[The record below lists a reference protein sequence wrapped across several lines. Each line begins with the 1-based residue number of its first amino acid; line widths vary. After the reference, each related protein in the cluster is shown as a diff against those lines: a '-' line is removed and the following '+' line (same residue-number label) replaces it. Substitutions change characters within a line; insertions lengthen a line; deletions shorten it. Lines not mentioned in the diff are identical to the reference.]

1 VTTTTPE
8 NLKENVPF
16 GSRTTLGVGG
26 RARWGA
32 QVQNIEELQAVLQ
45 WARDQSIAWRVLGE
59 GSNTLVSDDGYD
71 GLLIEWSPDSFGFE
85 ERGDFVECDAD
96 AGLNWDRLVEAAV
109 AREAAGIEC
118 LSGIPGTIGAAPI
131 QNIGA
136 YGQELSDVAVAVR
149 VWDCLLGRET
159 TIPARACA
167 FRYRSSRF
175 KTEDAG
181 RFIVLSLKLRLR
193 AGGAPTLKYQDLR
206 DEFVAAGRTPSL
218 GEVRNRVLSIR
229 ASKSMVLDDAD
240 SESRSAGSFFVN
252 PVVGQSEAQ
261 RIAAIAIKNGVGTE
275 VPMYEM
281 GAGRAKIPAAWLIER
296 AGIEKGF
303 ALGAAHIS
311 QKHTLAIVADEG
323 AKAEDVVDLARHVRA
338 TVRDFWGVELTPEP
352 GFVGFRQSVSELL
365 EQRA

>member
-1 VTTTTPE
+1 VTTAIPDKLE
-8 NLKENVPF
+8 QDVPF

-32 QVQNIEELQAVLQ
+32 RVETIDELQSVLK
-45 WARDQSIAWRVLGE
+45 WARDESVAWRVLGE
-59 GSNTLVSDDGYD
+59 GSNTLVSDDGYN
-71 GLLIEWSPDSFGFE
+71 GLLIEWSPDTFDFE
-85 ERGDFVECDAD
+85 RHGDFVECYAE

-109 AREAAGIEC
+109 ERDAAGIEC
-118 LSGIPGTIGAAPI
+118 LSGIPGTTGAAPI

-149 VWDCLLGRET
+149 AWDCLLECET

-167 FRYRSSRF
+167 FRYRNSRF

-181 RFIVLSLKLRLR
+181 RFIVLSVTLRLQ
-193 AGGAPTLKYQDLR
+193 AGGAPTLKYRDLR
-206 DEFVAAGRTPSL
+206 DAFVAEGRTPSL
-218 GEVRNRVLSIR
+218 REVRDRVLSIR
-229 ASKSMVLDDAD
+229 ASKSMVLDDND

-252 PVVGQSEAQ
+252 PVVGQAEAQ

-281 GAGRAKIPAAWLIER
+281 GAGQAKIPAAWLIER
-296 AGIEKGF
+296 AGIKKGF
-303 ALGAAHIS
+303 ALGATHIS
-311 QKHTLAIVADEG
+311 RKHTLAIVADED
-323 AKAEDVVDLARHVRA
+323 AKAKDVVALARHVRR
-338 TVRDFWGVELTPEP
+338 TVRDFWGVDLTPEP

-365 EQRA
+365 EQNT